1 MKKLTQAFSALL
13 LAITIV
19 TGIST
24 ISNAAS
30 GVALNSKNFPDANFL
45 KYVKQFDLNKD
56 GSLSKDEISKVT
68 TINCDSLSI
77 KSIEGINYFSS
88 LKDLSVNKNQ
98 LKSIDVSKINTL
110 LSIMCFSNQ
119 LTEIKLSKEADIK
132 SLHCGGNKLSGVLDV
147 SAYTNLGFLD
157 CSYNEGLTNIRFPV
171 NASYTYQLFCQ
182 GTSINSL
189 DIAMQPLLV
198 DAFNATKTTN
208 VKYRTKDTTLSDHYK
223 LDGHFQ
229 EIWCNAGT
237 KIKSVLTRIDVKD
250 IKAGSTTAGNSTAS
264 YIHSFAG
271 DKVTITAKANSGY
284 KFTGWIDL
292 TSPFEIF
299 STNPTISFTAE
310 NNKFRQFEAVF
321 ELIPTPTPTKKPTP
335 TPTLAPN
342 MVTRPSDAKTA
353 FINNLYD
360 CTMERLPDEDG
371 FNYWSDLLYSFEI
384 SGADAVK
391 SFVCTPEFEA
401 KNYDNDKFVTVL
413 YKIFFDREPDQ
424 DGLAYWNSQL
434 AAGSS
439 RVQIIDGFVNSQEWA
454 DKSALYGIKSG
465 TTIKTANNFSPNKA
479 IQAFVNSMYSIAF
492 ERKPDSDGAGYW
504 MYELSAHRVTGEFVA
519 SFFLLSDEMQSYE
532 YINDTYL
539 LKLYEIFLLREP
551 EEDGFYF
558 WLDKLN
564 AGTSRAEV
572 VAGFSRSQEF
582 IDLCKQSGIEPY

>member
-56 GSLSKDEISKVT
+56 GSLSKDEINKVT
-68 TINCDSLSI
+68 IIDCCNLSI

-88 LKDLSVNKNQ
+88 LNMLFTSNNK
-98 LKSIDVSKINTL
+98 LEILDVSKITTL
-110 LSIMCFSNQ
+110 KNIECARNNIKEIKINKSTDLISLSCNNN
-119 LTEIKLSKEADIK
+119 KLSK
-132 SLHCGGNKLSGVLDV
+132 SLDLRDYK
-147 SAYTNLGFLD
+147 NLYSLD
-157 CSYNEGLTNIRFPV
+157 CSYNEGLTTLLLPV
-171 NASYTYQLFCQ
+171 DTGCIYQFYCQ
-182 GTSINSL
+182 GTGITSL
-189 DIAMQPLLV
+189 DIAAEQFLV
-198 DAFNATKTTN
+198 EAFNGTKTANT
-208 VKYRTKDTTLSDHYK
+208 KYLSKDTILSDHYQNPDTK
-223 LDGHFQ
+223 S

-237 KIKSVLTRIDVKD
+237 KIKSVLTKVTIKD
-250 IKAGSTTAGNSTAS
+250 TKAGTVTPSNVHS
-264 YIHSFAG
+264 YVG
-271 DKVTITAKANSGY
+271 DKVTITAQANSGY
-284 KFTGWIDL
+284 KFLGWIDL
-292 TSPFEIF
+292 TANYEIF
-299 STNPTISFTAE
+299 STNPTQSFTAD
-310 NNKFRQFEAVF
+310 RSRYYEAVF
-321 ELIPTPTPTKKPTP
+321 ELLPTPTPTKKPTP

-371 FNYWSDLLYSFEI
+371 FNYWSELLYSFEI

-439 RVQIIDGFVNSQEWA
+439 KVQIIDGFVNSQEWA

-465 TTIKTANNFSPNKA
+465 TTIKTGNNFAPNKA

>member
-13 LAITIV
+13 LTITIV

-68 TINCDSLSI
+68 EINCDNLSI
-77 KSIEGINYFSS
+77 KSIEGINNFSS

-98 LKSIDVSKINTL
+98 LKSIDVSQINTL
-110 LSIMCFSNQ
+110 ECIMCFNNTIS
-119 LTEIKLSKEADIK
+119 EIKISKEANIK
-132 SLHCGGNKLSGVLDV
+132 SLWCSNNKLSNILDL
-147 SAYTNLGFLD
+147 SYYSNLYFLD
-157 CSYNEGLTNIRFPV
+157 CSNNKELSSIVFP
-171 NASYTYQLFCQ
+171 SKTGYQCMYQLFCQ
-182 GTSINSL
+182 GTSITSL
-189 DIAMQPLLV
+189 DIAAQQFLV
-198 DAFNATKTTN
+198 EAYNGTKTTN
-208 VKYRTKDTTLSDHYK
+208 TKYKSKDTTLSDHYQNPEN
-223 LDGHFQ
+223 LS

-237 KIKSVLTRIDVKD
+237 KIKSVQTRVSIQDPNAGTATPSDVH
-250 IKAGSTTAGNSTAS
+250 S
-264 YIHSFAG
+264 YVG
-271 DKVTITAKANSGY
+271 DKVTITAKPNPGY
-284 KFTGWIDL
+284 KFLGWKEFAVGD
-292 TSPFEIF
+292 TIF
-299 STNPTISFTAE
+299 STNPTLSFTAE
-310 NNKFRQFEAVF
+310 KSRIFTAVF
-321 ELIPTPTPTKKPTP
+321 ELVPTPTPTKKPTP

-401 KNYDNDKFVTVL
+401 KNYDNDKFITVL

-465 TTIKTANNFSPNKA
+465 TTIKTGNNFAPNKA